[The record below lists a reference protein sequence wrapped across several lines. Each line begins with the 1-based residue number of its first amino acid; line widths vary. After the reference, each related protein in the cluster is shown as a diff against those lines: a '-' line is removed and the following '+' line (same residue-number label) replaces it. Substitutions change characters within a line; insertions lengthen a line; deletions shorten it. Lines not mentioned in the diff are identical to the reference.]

1 MADDILSGA
10 NRLFSVRTPPNQ
22 THGIKTLQ
30 EKTMLEDFNFRVI
43 LEYMPLYLQ
52 CFLATLW
59 LSALSLV
66 GAILVGII
74 ACAMRLSQSKTL
86 SRTAGVYI
94 ESIRSTPL
102 LVQLYFFYFGLP
114 SLGVMVPE
122 WVTGVFALTLN
133 SGAYY
138 AEIIRAG
145 IQGIAFGQIEAGIA
159 SGLNYFQRMRYIILP
174 QALGMTIRPMLGQA
188 IVLVKD
194 SSLLSLISI
203 MELTRAGQLLTSNR
217 FMPTE
222 GFLTTAA
229 FYLILYYLLKTF
241 SRWSGKRLIFME
253 AH

>member
-1 MADDILSGA
+1 
-10 NRLFSVRTPPNQ
+10 
-22 THGIKTLQ
+22 
-30 EKTMLEDFNFRVI
+30 MLEDFNFRVI

-66 GAILVGII
+66 GAILVGIT
-74 ACAMRLSQSKTL
+74 ACSMRLSPSKIV
-86 SRTAGVYI
+86 SRIAGIYI
-94 ESIRSTPL
+94 EVIRGTPL

-114 SLGVMVPE
+114 SMGIMVPE

-145 IQGIAFGQIEAGIA
+145 IQSIAYGQIEAGVS

-174 QALGMTIRPMLGQA
+174 QALGMSIRPMLGQA

-203 MELTRAGQLLTSNR
+203 MELTRAGQLLTSDR
-217 FMPTE
+217 FMPAE
-222 GFLTTAA
+222 GFLTTAV
-229 FYLILYYLLKTF
+229 FYLIIYYLLKIF
-241 SRWSGKRLIFME
+241 SNWSEKRLIFRE

>member
-1 MADDILSGA
+1 
-10 NRLFSVRTPPNQ
+10 
-22 THGIKTLQ
+22 
-30 EKTMLEDFNFRVI
+30 
-43 LEYMPLYLQ
+43 
-52 CFLATLW
+52 
-59 LSALSLV
+59 
-66 GAILVGII
+66 
-74 ACAMRLSQSKTL
+74 
-86 SRTAGVYI
+86 
-94 ESIRSTPL
+94 L

-114 SLGVMVPE
+114 SMGIMVPE

-145 IQGIAFGQIEAGIA
+145 IQGIAYGQIEAGTA

-203 MELTRAGQLLTSNR
+203 MELTRAGQMLTSER
-217 FMPTE
+217 FMPAE
-222 GFLTTAA
+222 GFLTTAV
-229 FYLILYYLLKTF
+229 FYLIIYYLLKSF
-241 SRWSGKRLIFME
+241 SSWSEKRLIFRE

>member
-1 MADDILSGA
+1 
-10 NRLFSVRTPPNQ
+10 
-22 THGIKTLQ
+22 
-30 EKTMLEDFNFRVI
+30 MLEAFNFRVI
-43 LEYMPLYLQ
+43 LEYMPLYMQ

-59 LSALSLV
+59 LSVLSLI

-74 ACAMRLSQSKTL
+74 ACAMRLSQSRAI
-86 SRTAGVYI
+86 SSTAGVYI

-114 SLGVMVPE
+114 SLGIMLPE
-122 WVTGVFALTLN
+122 WVTGVIALTLN

-145 IQGIAFGQIEAGIA
+145 IQAIAYGQIEAGIA
-159 SGLNYFQRMRYIILP
+159 SGLNYFQRMRFIILP

-203 MELTRAGQLLTSNR
+203 MELTRAGQLLTSDR

-222 GFLTTAA
+222 GFVTTAA
-229 FYLILYYLLKTF
+229 FYLLLYYLLKTF
-241 SRWSGKRLIFME
+241 SSWSEKRLIFRE

>member
-1 MADDILSGA
+1 
-10 NRLFSVRTPPNQ
+10 
-22 THGIKTLQ
+22 
-30 EKTMLEDFNFRVI
+30 MLETFNFRVI
-43 LEYMPLYLQ
+43 LEYMPLYMQ

-59 LSALSLV
+59 LSSLALL

-74 ACAMRLSQSKTL
+74 ACAMRLSQSRTI
-86 SRTAGVYI
+86 SRIAGVYI

-114 SLGVMVPE
+114 SLGVMLPE
-122 WVTGVFALTLN
+122 WVTGVMALTLN

-138 AEIIRAG
+138 SEIIRSG
-145 IQGIAFGQIEAGIA
+145 IQAIDSGQIEAGIS
-159 SGLNYFQRMRYIILP
+159 SGLSYFQRMRYIILP

-203 MELTRAGQLLTSNR
+203 MELTRAGQMLTSDR
-217 FMPTE
+217 FMPAE

-229 FYLILYYLLKTF
+229 FYLILYYMLKAF
-241 SRWSGKRLIFME
+241 SGWAEKRLIFRE

>member
-1 MADDILSGA
+1 
-10 NRLFSVRTPPNQ
+10 
-22 THGIKTLQ
+22 
-30 EKTMLEDFNFRVI
+30 MLEAFNFRVI
-43 LEYMPLYLQ
+43 LEYMPLYGK

-59 LSALSLV
+59 LSALSLL

-74 ACAMRLSQSKTL
+74 ACAMRLSN
-86 SRTAGVYI
+86 SRLASSAAGAYI

-102 LVQLYFFYFGLP
+102 LAQLYFFYFGLP
-114 SLGVMVPE
+114 SLGVMLPE
-122 WVTGVFALTLN
+122 WLTGVIALTLN

-145 IQGIAFGQIEAGIA
+145 IQAIHFGQIEAGIA
-159 SGLNYFQRMRYIILP
+159 SGLNYFLRMRYIILP
-174 QALGMTIRPMLGQA
+174 QALGMTIGPMLGQA

-203 MELTRAGQLLTSNR
+203 VELTRAGQTLTSER

-229 FYLILYYLLKTF
+229 FYLVIYYLLKGF
-241 SRWSGKRLIFME
+241 SNWAEKRLIFKE
-253 AH
+253 AY